1 MIILSHGPIVL
12 NGARSQLEQQYA
24 LQNYLVQN
32 GAHMVISAPRDL
44 EHVLTVHTMF
54 ELDGCKVN
62 TFEEVD
68 QEIGDFPS
76 MGWVNTY
83 TGRVVIKGPNEQKVA
98 KNIIDHFGNKIVAIR
113 KYTLPEP
120 KSSTNQNL

>member
-1 MIILSHGPIVL
+1 MIILSHGPVVFDST
-12 NGARSQLEQQYA
+12 RSQLDQQYV

-32 GAHMVISAPRDL
+32 GAHMVVSAPRDL

-62 TFEEVD
+62 TFEEVE
-68 QEIGDFPS
+68 QEPVDFPS
-76 MGWVNTY
+76 QSYVSTY

-120 KSSTNQNL
+120 KPSTNQNL

>member
-1 MIILSHGPIVL
+1 MIVLSHSPIVL

-44 EHVLTVHTMF
+44 EHVLTVHTRF
-54 ELDGCKVN
+54 ELDDCKVN
-62 TFEEVD
+62 TFEKVD

-76 MGWVNTY
+76 QSYVNTY

-98 KNIIDHFGNKIVAIR
+98 KAIIDHFGNKIVAIR
-113 KYTLPEP
+113 KYTILKPAET
-120 KSSTNQNL
+120 SSQ